1 MMKRGLAIVALVI
14 LALAVPVSTLAQQ
27 SSKAE
32 KEVRA
37 IIDELTAANLKG
49 GPEVVPIFDKYLA
62 DDFVR
67 IPPSGATYT
76 KADMLDGWK
85 TGKIKVQSAEL
96 SDLKIRVYGNTAV
109 VTAIS
114 TTKSNVLG
122 EAMSG
127 QSRYTRVL
135 VKRGGTWEC
144 VLYQN
149 TTIAKQ

>member
-1 MMKRGLAIVALVI
+1 MKRSLAIVALVI
-14 LALAVPVSTLAQQ
+14 LALAVPVSMLAQQ
-27 SSKAE
+27 SKAE
-32 KEVRA
+32 KEIRA
-37 IIDELTAANLKG
+37 IIDELTTANLKG

-67 IPPSGATYT
+67 IPPSGAIYT

-114 TTKSNVLG
+114 TAKSTVLG

-135 VKRGGTWEC
+135 VKRGGTWKC

>member
-1 MMKRGLAIVALVI
+1 MKPSFVFTMLLV
-14 LALAVPVSTLAQQ
+14 LALSVPASMLAQQ
-27 SSKAE
+27 NSKAE
-32 KEVRA
+32 KEIRA

-67 IPPSGATYT
+67 IPPSGAIYT

-114 TTKSNVLG
+114 TAKSNVLG

-127 QSRYTRVL
+127 QRRYTRVL
-135 VKRGGTWEC
+135 VKRGGTWKC

>member
-1 MMKRGLAIVALVI
+1 MKRSLAIGALVI
-14 LALAVPVSTLAQQ
+14 LALAVPVSMLAQQ
-27 SSKAE
+27 SKAE
-32 KEVRA
+32 KEIRA
-37 IIDELTAANLKG
+37 IIDELTTANLKG

-67 IPPSGATYT
+67 IPPSGAIYT

-114 TTKSNVLG
+114 TAKSNVLG

-135 VKRGGTWEC
+135 VKRGGTWKC

>member
-1 MMKRGLAIVALVI
+1 MKRSLAIVALVI
-14 LALAVPVSTLAQQ
+14 LALAVPVSMLAQQ
-27 SSKAE
+27 SKAE
-32 KEVRA
+32 KEIRA
-37 IIDELTAANLKG
+37 IIDELTTANLKG

-67 IPPSGATYT
+67 IPPSGAIYT

-114 TTKSNVLG
+114 TAKSNVLG

-135 VKRGGTWEC
+135 VKRGGTWKC

>member
-1 MMKRGLAIVALVI
+1 MKRSLAIVALVI
-14 LALAVPVSTLAQQ
+14 LALAVPVSMLAQQ
-27 SSKAE
+27 NSKAE

-67 IPPSGATYT
+67 IPPSGAIYT

-114 TTKSNVLG
+114 TAKSNVLG

-135 VKRGGTWEC
+135 VKRGGTWKC

>member
-1 MMKRGLAIVALVI
+1 MKRSLAIVALVI
-14 LALAVPVSTLAQQ
+14 LALAVPVSMLAQQ
-27 SSKAE
+27 SKAE
-32 KEVRA
+32 KEIRA

-67 IPPSGATYT
+67 IPPSGAIYT

-114 TTKSNVLG
+114 TAKSNVLG

-135 VKRGGTWEC
+135 VKRGGTWKC